1 MPKKTILSDPSYVA
15 KLPKYGHNLSHSFT
29 YTSSTGMILPV
40 LYDFLSPGDKIE
52 VACDLFT
59 RTQPMVR
66 PAMVDIE
73 QFVDFF
79 FVPAT
84 KFNQLWKQV
93 VTNVNDLETSAFG
106 DVGSYSDGFLMPH
119 VNFINDGILVATFT
133 GDEGEVKSPYN
144 PYYFTGTAEGMVRLF
159 DMLDLNPSQ
168 FAYWLK
174 QSDPSQNYLPGFA
187 QAPPTFNPVMLAAYQ
202 SIYMDYYRL
211 TDYEINDPGSY
222 NFDDGLTLSFL
233 DDGEVLNFSG
243 FSSGVFPNAHV
254 NLWQLRYAP
263 YRRDY
268 FRNVK
273 KSPLLAAGESLVI
286 DLFNNIQGKSYLNN
300 ANTSQVLDTQA
311 SQDTNPTSVGLKPSH
326 PQASGLYQFN
336 LANLRSMLATEKM
349 MQIQGRA
356 RAHYDDQILAHFG
369 FKTPKGISDEVY
381 YLGGHSQQIEL
392 QDVVATASNVE
403 AEEPLGALAG
413 RGLSRRR
420 SKDIKFT
427 APCHGVLMAV
437 QYTVPKPRYLVGLS
451 KLNTWFTQYDIPQ
464 PELDK
469 LGMQPLYN
477 YEYTFNPVQN
487 HWRSGWQYRY
497 QEYKLKPNR
506 TTHAFANRRRAGD
519 VQGSFRAW
527 MNSSE
532 IYKETANVN
541 STFSI
546 SDLLCPPTALND
558 IMDKQFEMID
568 VDQLFVEPA
577 GTYTANWPTR
587 LYAGDPFI
595 NDIRFKYFKV
605 SFMSTFGLPD
615 VGEV

>member
-1 MPKKTILSDPSYVA
+1 MPKKTILSDPSFVA

-84 KFNQLWKQV
+84 KFNQLWKQL
-93 VTNVNDLETSAFG
+93 VTNVNDLETTAFSNVRG
-106 DVGSYSDGFLMPH
+106 DFGGQLMPH
-119 VNFINDGILVATFT
+119 VDFNNDQILYDAFDSPS
-133 GDEGEVKSPYN
+133 DEGSQLYN
-144 PYYFTGTAEGMVRLF
+144 LVFFTNEGEGMVRLF
-159 DMLDLNPSQ
+159 DMLDLNASQ

-174 QSDPSQNYLPGFA
+174 QIDDQTNFRPGIA

-211 TDYEINDPGSY
+211 TDYEQNDPGSY
-222 NFDDGLTLSFL
+222 NFDDGISLTYL
-233 DDGEVLNFSG
+233 DNASVLKFNGFDGGND
-243 FSSGVFPNAHV
+243 NHI

-273 KSPLLAAGESLVI
+273 KSPLLAAGESLVVS
-286 DLFNNIQGKSYLNN
+286 LFNNIQSKSYINN
-300 ANTSQVLDTQA
+300 PNTSQLLDISS
-311 SQDTNPTSVGLKPSH
+311 SQDNTPTSVGLKPSY
-326 PQASGLYQFN
+326 PQASGLYEFN

-356 RAHYDDQILAHFG
+356 RAHYDEQILAHFG

-437 QYTVPKPRYLVGLS
+437 QYTIPKPRYLVGLS

-506 TTHAFANRRRAGD
+506 STHAFANKRRVGD

-532 IYKETANVN
+532 LYKEAASSNTTLYV
-541 STFSI
+541 

-558 IMDKQFEMID
+558 IMDKQF
-568 VDQLFVEPA
+568 VVGLNPRKLFIEPV
-577 GTYTANWPTR
+577 GSYEANWPTR

>member
-1 MPKKTILSDPSYVA
+1 MPKKTILSDPSFVA

-84 KFNQLWKQV
+84 KFNQLWKQL
-93 VTNVNDLETSAFG
+93 VTNVNDLETTAFSNVRDDFG
-106 DVGSYSDGFLMPH
+106 GQLMPH
-119 VNFINDGILVATFT
+119 VDFDDCPELYDAFS
-133 GDEGEVKSPYN
+133 EPGESGTQLYN
-144 PYYFTGTAEGMVRLF
+144 QVYFTNLGEGMVRLF
-159 DMLDLNPSQ
+159 DMLDLNASQ

-174 QSDPSQNYLPGFA
+174 QFDDQSNFRPGIA
-187 QAPPTFNPVMLAAYQ
+187 QSPPTFNPVMLAAYQ

-211 TDYEINDPGSY
+211 TDYEQNDPGSY
-222 NFDDGLTLSFL
+222 NFDDGLNLSYL
-233 DDGEVLNFSG
+233 DNGDVLGFTG
-243 FSSGVFPNAHV
+243 FSSNIGSHV

-273 KSPLLAAGESLVI
+273 KSPLLAAGESLVVN
-286 DLFNNIQGKSYLNN
+286 LFNNIQSKSYINN
-300 ANTSQVLDTQA
+300 PNTSQLLDKSS
-311 SQDTNPTSVGLKPSH
+311 SQDTNPTSVGLKPSQ
-326 PQASGLYQFN
+326 PQATGLYEFN

-356 RAHYDDQILAHFG
+356 RAHYDEQILAHFG

-437 QYTVPKPRYLVGLS
+437 QYTIPKPRYLVGLS

-469 LGMQPLYN
+469 LGMQPFYN

-506 TTHAFANRRRAGD
+506 STHAFANIRRTGD

-532 IYKETANVN
+532 LYKQVANQQSPLSV
-541 STFSI
+541 

-558 IMDKQFEMID
+558 IMDKQFET
-568 VDQLFVEPA
+568 QLNPAELFIEPA
-577 GTYTANWPTR
+577 GTFTANWPTR